1 MDNWYNSVELSEAL
15 LAQKIHTVCTL
26 RCNRGEPSEI
36 RNAKRLSR
44 HDVIARDNGK
54 VMVLAWQDKQIVK
67 AITTKHNNGFITM
80 QRRKEG
86 RAKWKLF
93 KNLVVFAIT
102 TNTCQVLTDWIK

>member
-15 LAQKIHTVCTL
+15 LAQKIHTVGML

-54 VMVLAWQDKQIVK
+54 VMVLAWQDKRIVK
-67 AITTKHNNGFITM
+67 AITTKHNSFITM
-80 QRRKEG
+80 QRRKKGGQGQMEIVQI
-86 RAKWKLF
+86 
-93 KNLVVFAIT
+93 VVFAIT
-102 TNTCQVLTDWIK
+102 MNICQMLTGWIK